1 MPCGLGLSIV
11 YSGGWVSKAYTVYTR
26 TNKHTTVCTVPKTVW
41 ISTLEPILLYIR
53 LEQIQRYAMQ
63 RYNMQ
68 RYTMQRYTELCNG
81 ILCNGLQCNGFCKK
95 YFTISKTHTVVLHPL
110 DSRKRLVFFIQIF
123 REYAWHSVAESKRSH
138 SCGLFKSWSVLSEK
152 YFSLGNE
159 SKISL
164 KV

>member
-68 RYTMQRYTELCNG
+68 RYTMQRYTMQRYTELCNG
-81 ILCNGLQCNGFCKK
+81 ILCNGLQCNSFCQK

-110 DSRKRLVFFIQIF
+110 DSRKRLVFLY
-123 REYAWHSVAESKRSH
+123 RYSESMSVWLRARDLTAV
-138 SCGLFKSWSVLSEK
+138 G
-152 YFSLGNE
+152 Y
-159 SKISL
+159 L
-164 KV
+164 KVGLYSPEILLIGKWK